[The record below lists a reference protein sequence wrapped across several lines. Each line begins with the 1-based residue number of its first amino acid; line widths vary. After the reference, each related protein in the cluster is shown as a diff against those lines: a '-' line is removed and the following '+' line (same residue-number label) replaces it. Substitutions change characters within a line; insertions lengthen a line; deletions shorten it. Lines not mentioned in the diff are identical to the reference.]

1 MWQNFGLLLIINQ
14 QGGKKY
20 PTGVSELFELIS
32 EKMEFVIHPNL
43 LKDFCLSLINGMEI
57 NTPQVSELFEL
68 ISEKMEFVIHPN
80 LLNNFTVKNYKAQ
93 PWAILAE
100 E

>member
-20 PTGVSELFELIS
+20 PTGVTELFELIS
-32 EKMEFVIHPNL
+32 EKI
-43 LKDFCLSLINGMEI
+43 
-57 NTPQVSELFEL
+57 
-68 ISEKMEFVIHPN
+68 EFVIHPN

-93 PWAILAE
+93 LWAILAE